1 MNKRGEDESSA
12 TGGICGAKNRAGGIC
27 HAKAMPNGR
36 CRNHGGKS
44 LSGLQ
49 APNFKTGRYSKAL
62 QKLDDD
68 FSDRVND
75 PRLLDPRRTM
85 AVQEATM
92 ARLADLVEQAD
103 SPEFRHSVRAQLREG
118 LDKMKEDPAEGL
130 SILRRLTGYVER
142 GVEESRALLGMH
154 EAADKLNK
162 SQIRYWQTA
171 MHAAR
176 AISPEEFMA
185 LMFRMADI
193 IETEVDTDAARR
205 ILERTDAEVCG
216 GALGLTSGSGEAQE
230 EAGSGE
236 PQP

>member
-1 MNKRGEDESSA
+1 MNKRGEDESSP
-12 TGGICGAKNRAGGIC
+12 TGGICGARNRSGGIC

-44 LSGLQ
+44 LSGIQ
-49 APNFKTGRYSKAL
+49 APNFRTGRYSKAL

-75 PRLLDPRRTM
+75 PKLLDPRRSM

-103 SPEFRHSVRAQLREG
+103 SPEFRQSVQARLKEA
-118 LDKMKEDPAEGL
+118 LDRMKEDPAEGL
-130 SILRRLTGYVER
+130 ALLRQLSGYVKR

-193 IETEVDTDAARR
+193 IETEVDRDAARR
-205 ILERTDAEVCG
+205 ILERTDHEVCG
-216 GALGLTSGSGEAQE
+216 GALGITSGSGEAQE
-230 EAGSGE
+230 EARD
-236 PQP
+236 